1 MADNVGYTPGT
12 GATVAADEIE
22 GVLHQRVKLGIG
34 DDGVAV
40 DVSATNPMP
49 VSVGN
54 FPATQ
59 PVSGSVS
66 VSNLPASSSGA
77 TGAAVPADAEY
88 IAFNDGGNLVGVS
101 AANPLPVDIG
111 AGGVVEVTDAN
122 AEILLTRMLNY
133 LNSPMGYDKSVQRS
147 RVTAVLESGT
157 VTTVT
162 TVTTV
167 AAVTSLNNI
176 DGYNGRM
183 QILDNNRVAW
193 AQCVRA
199 RIT

>member
-12 GATVAADEIE
+12 GATVAADEIA

-111 AGGVVEVTDAN
+111 AGGVVEVTDPA
-122 AEILLTRMLNY
+122 AELILTRMLNY
-133 LNSPMGYDKSVQRS
+133 LNSPMGYDKSLQRS

-157 VTTVT
+157 VTA
-162 TVTTV
+162 VTTV
-167 AAVTSLNNI
+167 ATVTNMASI
-176 DGYNGRM
+176 GGIQG
-183 QILDNNRVAW
+183 QIGVYGQNLAAW
-193 AQCVRA
+193 ANCVRA